1 MLLISDE
8 FYKQADILCKNISN
22 VEWSG
27 IVIYKITG
35 SILSLFNA
43 SEAKVP
49 KESIFIEALDI
60 IPMDKGTVGYTDYK
74 FGPKVQKY
82 MKNLAEERGIDPKTL
97 YSSRLGHV
105 HSHVNMT
112 TGFSSTDMDEL
123 DDNVRN
129 HNGYLSIITNNRK
142 EYNAKFVVAA
152 SLKSK
157 NEGVFTDIDGQTAT
171 YTKEYPEKMSMVVFE
186 PEIIF
191 EDKEIFF
198 NKTFLES
205 MESIKAP
212 KVPKISVSPHNYH
225 QYYNNRYSELD
236 KLFAGTEDKSTELD
250 KLFAGTEDK
259 STELDEIVRQFDH
272 NNGRSQVLVSGNMNT
287 NNTKNVKEIENVF
300 MNFIT
305 IALVEAHYSEEIKYK
320 AELYSLTRILHD
332 LTKSYVTEDD
342 KIIFKTNLED
352 TIPEAYNSI
361 LGTFDTMKD
370 LESYVNT
377 LRETM
382 SFFSTSMYVK
392 NYTEICKLIQS
403 TCNHIINDMKKKMK
417 STKKLITT

>member
-1 MLLISDE
+1 LLLISDE

-60 IPMDKGTVGYTDYK
+60 IPMDKGTAGYTDYK

-105 HSHVNMT
+105 HSHVNMA
-112 TGFSSTDMDEL
+112 TGFSGTDMDEL

-142 EYNAKFVVAA
+142 EYNAKFVIAA

-236 KLFAGTEDKSTELD
+236 DLFTELD
-250 KLFAGTEDK
+250 SKDYSSPK
-259 STELDEIVRQFDH
+259 LDEIIKEFDH
-272 NNGRSQVLVSGNMNT
+272 NNGRSQVLVSGNVNTNNT

-300 MNFIT
+300 INFIT
-305 IALVEAHYSEEIKYK
+305 IALIEAHYSEEIKYK

-352 TIPEAYNSI
+352 TIPEAYTSI

-370 LESYVNT
+370 LELYVNT